1 MLQFI
6 VVSGEDLEFV
16 DVNQDEMPGET
27 WDSFESSDFYDSFN
41 NQATHVESAATS
53 TTNMNNMKHESDMKG
68 ESSAFNENDNTDAFS
83 ENDEMCEWSEQEQN
97 SKQSTLLYRGGFF
110 RFLRKE
116 GSIVRAECL
125 SCKERNE
132 YSGQRWSNSNFL
144 KHMHVRSF
152 PANSTVSNINE
163 ILFL

>member
-1 MLQFI
+1 MTHRIKMLQFI

-53 TTNMNNMKHESDMKG
+53 TTNMKHESDMKG

-152 PANSTVSNINE
+152 PANSTVSNIN
-163 ILFL
+163 